1 MGSHFY
7 PYVLEKDFSSKL
19 KLIKLGIIASN
30 LHVYF
35 RDIKSKVP
43 GKCMLLIYQSPVH
56 NKILKDDEM
65 TLYLPLPVAITLHFN
80 TIDSLLSGPLENVV
94 KLEQK
99 EKKSAYECYTFH
111 SFSQL

>member
-1 MGSHFY
+1 
-7 PYVLEKDFSSKL
+7 
-19 KLIKLGIIASN
+19 
-30 LHVYF
+30 
-35 RDIKSKVP
+35 
-43 GKCMLLIYQSPVH
+43 MLLIYQSPVH

-99 EKKSAYECYTFH
+99 EKKKVHMNAILFTVSPSCKSATVEV
-111 SFSQL
+111 